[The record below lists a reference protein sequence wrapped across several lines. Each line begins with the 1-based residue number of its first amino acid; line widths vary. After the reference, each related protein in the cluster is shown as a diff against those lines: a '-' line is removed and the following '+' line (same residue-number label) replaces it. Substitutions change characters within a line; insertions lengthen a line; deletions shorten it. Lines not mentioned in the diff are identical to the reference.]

1 LADVVHGD
9 AGAAATGAV
18 LAVARAARR
27 PQDVGFVTSAC
38 IFKSCE
44 RKKIES
50 DHTRVGSLP
59 QYLPSVGKVTL
70 TEYPGGWAPCSLA
83 ANPATPRAR
92 NSAKLKR
99 DDMFHVQVQE
109 VTSQRLH

>member
-38 IFKSCE
+38 IFERCE
-44 RKKIES
+44 RKKKRERS
-50 DHTRVGSLP
+50 HTRGSSSTISTFRG
-59 QYLPSVGKVTL
+59 QGYVDGVSRWMGAVLPSSK
-70 TEYPGGWAPCSLA
+70 PGHAESEKY
-83 ANPATPRAR
+83 R
-92 NSAKLKR
+92 KIEKR
-99 DDMFHVQVQE
+99 
-109 VTSQRLH
+109 